1 MDEGVRGREIARTHG
16 LLKHGTEADRL
27 MEERPNSLEW
37 MVGGRREEGSHAC
50 LLLLI
55 PNCQSG
61 GYRIVGS
68 YTYHANH

>member
-1 MDEGVRGREIARTHG
+1 
-16 LLKHGTEADRL
+16 

-37 MVGGRREEGSHAC
+37 MVGGRREAGSVAH

-55 PNCQSG
+55 PNCQSS

-68 YTYHANH
+68 YTYLCQPLRDAENAVA